1 VTASIYAPGSVPR
14 CTSTS
19 ICAAPLVKNQII
31 SASLADIGATG
42 AGDEGCGGEK
52 LARPASL
59 PVFSD
64 PDG

>member
-1 VTASIYAPGSVPR
+1 
-14 CTSTS
+14 
-19 ICAAPLVKNQII
+19 VKNQII

-52 LARPASL
+52 QRSSGNLPA
-59 PVFSD
+59 FAD